1 MVKTRNV
8 KIKNVGVINNWKG
21 FTVKKL
27 KMNAKGKLPALLQAQ
42 QLIKIRE
49 KQNMIEQQQKKILL
63 QQQLKAQKELQLRAD
78 REAQLK
84 AQQQKKSQQQQQ
96 QQKPVKPKVLDSS
109 TALKVINS
117 TGMFLER
124 SLMGRND
131 IWHKIQ
137 ISRGGKFEAEFILK
151 SILTAVYPAD
161 LIPVRYQVLGE
172 DSFFLARNCGAALEK
187 MCQTSLIINDLQGQP
202 IVLTVTLGFASI
214 HDIKIN
220 IQPLLISLLTKR
232 YDSSRK
238 SVYLDSFH
246 KDVELSKTVYCPL
259 TQSRTFGHVLKLVK
273 SSLPPVT
280 GLSLRENELTSLAP
294 MEGANLNFITSLD
307 LRKNF
312 LLMMD
317 ALTPLKNIPL
327 TELWLD
333 GNPLC
338 ENYSSPEKYVEAVK
352 KYCPNL
358 VKLDGVVIQSDLPN
372 APILHKSFMKNPRT
386 KRLIDQFVTHFFAL
400 YDQRNRK
407 ILRGIYHE
415 DAIFSM
421 TLGPPNSPTGRHEL
435 GNYISDNRNF
445 LNFQNVEMCK
455 KRIFHGHDY
464 IIETISSYPPSHHLR
479 KTFSI
484 DLMYQDTSFIMIC
497 VEGLFRNMDSLHGFN
512 RTFTIIPGDECEYNI
527 LNDQL
532 HIFFLQPGSV
542 LPNYGQFNEIED
554 IPEIQTTSL
563 SEKEK
568 EELIDMFCDVTTMN
582 VKYCQRHLEDIGWD
596 IRKAIQDF
604 IYLYKNGCVPS
615 EAFIK

>member
-1 MVKTRNV
+1 
-8 KIKNVGVINNWKG
+8 
-21 FTVKKL
+21 
-27 KMNAKGKLPALLQAQ
+27 MNSKGKIPAIMQAQ

-49 KQNMIEQQQKKILL
+49 KQNIIEQQQKKIQQ
-63 QQQLKAQKELQLRAD
+63 QQQLKVQQEHQLRIE

-84 AQQQKKSQQQQQ
+84 AQQQKKVQQQQQ
-96 QQKPVKPKVLDSS
+96 QQMHSPITPKLLDSS

-117 TGMFLER
+117 TGMFHER

-137 ISRGGKFEAEFILK
+137 ITRGGKFEAEFILK
-151 SILTAVYPAD
+151 SILNAVYPAD
-161 LIPVRYQVLGE
+161 LIPVRYQILGD
-172 DSFFLARNCGAALEK
+172 DSFFLARNCCAALEK
-187 MCQTSLIINDLQGQP
+187 MCQTSLIVNDLQGQP
-202 IVLTVTLGFASI
+202 LILTITLGFASI

-220 IQPLLISLLTKR
+220 IQPLLVSLLTKR
-232 YDSSRK
+232 HDSSRK

-246 KDVELSKTVYCPL
+246 KDMELSKTVYCPL
-259 TQSRTFGHVLKLVK
+259 TQIRTFSHVLKLIK
-273 SSLPPVT
+273 SSLPQIT
-280 GLSLRENELTSLAP
+280 GLSLRENELTNLTP
-294 MEGANLNFITSLD
+294 MESVNLNSLNSLD
-307 LRKNF
+307 LRNNF
-312 LLMMD
+312 FLMID
-317 ALTPLKNIPL
+317 ALAPLKNIPL

-338 ENYSSPEKYVEAVK
+338 ENYSNSEKYIEAIK

-358 VKLDGVVIQSDLPN
+358 VKLDGIMIQTNLPT
-372 APILHKSFMKNPRT
+372 APILYLSYMKNSKT
-386 KRLIDQFVTHFFAL
+386 KLIVEQFITHFFTL
-400 YDQRNRK
+400 YDQRNRN

-421 TLGPPNSPTGRHEL
+421 TIDIPFSLAENKEY
-435 GNYISDNRNF
+435 NNFIDDNRN
-445 LNFQNVEMCK
+445 LLKLSNIDACR
-455 KRIFHGHDY
+455 KRLIQGHDY
-464 IIETISSYPPSHHLR
+464 IIDTISSYPPSQHLR

-484 DLMYQDTSFIMIC
+484 DLMYEDSNFFIIC
-497 VEGLFRNMDSLHGFN
+497 VEGLFKNVDLLHGFN
-512 RTFTIIPGDECEYNI
+512 RTFTIVPGDENEYNI

-532 HIFFLQPGSV
+532 HIYYLQPGSV
-542 LPNYGQFNEIED
+542 LPNYGQFNEVEEIFD
-554 IPEIQTTSL
+554 IQTTCL

-604 IYLYKNGCVPS
+604 IYLYKNGCVPK